1 MSLKLSISGARGIV
15 GESLTPDVVTRLAAA
30 FAEGRQGET
39 VLVGGDP
46 RVSGPVVRKALIA
59 GLNGA
64 GCSVLD
70 CGICMTPSMLFAVKT
85 RGAAGGV
92 LVTASHNPIEWNALK
107 FVGRDGFFLGADD
120 GARLKAAYETNDL
133 HWVAYDELG
142 SAKDGPRLFDDHRD
156 AILNHPWIDVPAI
169 RARKF
174 RVVVDGTGGAGS
186 EDTVELLHALGCDV
200 VPLHC
205 EMTGFFPR
213 PPEPKPENLGEL
225 CDLVK
230 SKQAAVGFALDP
242 DGDRLSLVADTGR
255 ALSEE
260 ATVALSVAHVLKKT
274 PGPVVVNLST
284 SRVSEDL
291 AAQAGVPFY
300 RTPVGEAHVSR
311 RMREVGAAI
320 GGEGNGGV
328 MVPSLHPMRDAAMG
342 MAVVLQSL
350 AEGETGLDAQERALP
365 QYVILKSVVAADTFD
380 RNDLVAALTKR
391 FGKAR
396 IDERDGLHLSWERSW
411 LQIRSSN
418 TEPIVRLFA
427 EAPTEDEAARL
438 RDAASEVL
446 S

>member
-15 GESLTPDVVTRLAAA
+15 GESLTPDTVTRLAAA
-30 FAEGRQGET
+30 FATGRQGET

-46 RVSGPVVRKALIA
+46 RISGPVVRQALIA

-70 CGICMTPSMLFAVKT
+70 CGICMTPSMLFAVKK

-120 GARLKAAYETNDL
+120 GAKLKTAYETDAL
-133 HWVAYDELG
+133 PWASYDSLG
-142 SAKDGPRLFDDHRD
+142 TSSAGPRLFDDHRD
-156 AILNHPWIDVPAI
+156 AILHHPWIDVAAI
-169 RARKF
+169 RERNF

-186 EDTVELLHALGCDV
+186 HDTVELLQELGCDV
-200 VPLHC
+200 VPIHC

-225 CDLVK
+225 CDAVK
-230 SKQAAVGFALDP
+230 TNQAAVGFALDP
-242 DGDRLSLVADTGR
+242 DGDRLSLVAETGR

-260 ATVALSVAHVLKKT
+260 ATVALSVAHVLKKS

-291 AAQAGVPFY
+291 AASASVPFH
-300 RTPVGEAHVSR
+300 RTPVGEAHVSLK
-311 RMREVGAAI
+311 MREVGAAI

-342 MAVVLQSL
+342 MAIVLQSL
-350 AEGETGLDAQERALP
+350 AETETGLDELERSLP
-365 QYVILKSVVAADTFD
+365 QYVILKSVVPADTFD
-380 RNDLVAALTKR
+380 RKDLVAALTER

-396 IDERDGLHLSWERSW
+396 VDERDGLHLSWERSW

-427 EAPTEDEAARL
+427 EAPTEQEAARL
-438 RDAASEVL
+438 RDAASNAL

>member
-30 FAEGRQGET
+30 FAEGRQGGT

-46 RVSGPVVRKALIA
+46 RISGPVVRNALIA

-70 CGICMTPSMLFAVKT
+70 CGICMTPSMLYAVKK

-107 FVGRDGFFLGADD
+107 FVGGDGFFLGAED
-120 GARLKAAYETNDL
+120 GARLKAAYETGDL
-133 HWVAYDELG
+133 PWVAYDALG
-142 SAKDGPRLFDDHRD
+142 SEEKGPRLFEDHRD

-169 RARKF
+169 RARRF

-186 EDTVELLHALGCDV
+186 KDTVELLHALGCDV

-230 SKQAAVGFALDP
+230 TKQAAVGFALDP
-242 DGDRLSLVADTGR
+242 DGDRLSLVAETGR

-260 ATVALSVAHVLKKT
+260 ATVALSVAHVLKKA

-291 AAQAGVPFY
+291 AANAGVPFY
-300 RTPVGEAHVSR
+300 RTPVGEAHVSLH
-311 RMREVGAAI
+311 MREVGAAI

-350 AEGETGLDAQERALP
+350 TEAETGLDDQERALP
-365 QYVILKSVVAADTFD
+365 QYVILKSVVSADTFD
-380 RNDLVAALTKR
+380 RDDLVAALVKR

-396 IDERDGLHLSWERSW
+396 VDERDGLHLSWERSW